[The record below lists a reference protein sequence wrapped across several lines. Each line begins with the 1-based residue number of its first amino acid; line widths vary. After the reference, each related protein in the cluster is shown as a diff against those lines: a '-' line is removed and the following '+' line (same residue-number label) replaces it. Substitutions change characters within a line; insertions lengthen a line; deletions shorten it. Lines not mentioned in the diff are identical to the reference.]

1 MLQSADVSIEITCE
15 KEPYLKSRQLN
26 HTGDIQTSSLKYI
39 KPLLMCGKSSFD
51 RLDSLILFLFYKEYL
66 LAFPL
71 FFFNWYS
78 SFTGTKILD
87 SIFVFCY
94 QFAFFGVPLL
104 INGIFDQPFRSKIV
118 DGIDP
123 KNF

>member
-1 MLQSADVSIEITCE
+1 MLQAADVSIEITCE
-15 KEPYLKSRQLN
+15 KEYFLKSHQLN
-26 HTGDIQTSSLKYI
+26 HCGDIQASSLKYI
-39 KPLLMCGKSSFD
+39 KPLLKIGKSSFD
-51 RLDSLILFLFYKEYL
+51 RLDSLILFFFYKEYL

-104 INGIFDQPFRSKIV
+104 IYGIFDKPFKEKIV
-118 DGIDP
+118 DGIQ
-123 KNF
+123 KII